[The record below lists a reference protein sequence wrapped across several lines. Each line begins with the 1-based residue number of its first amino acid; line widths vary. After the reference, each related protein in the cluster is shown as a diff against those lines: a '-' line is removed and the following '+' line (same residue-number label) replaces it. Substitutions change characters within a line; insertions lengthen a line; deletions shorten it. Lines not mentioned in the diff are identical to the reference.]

1 MNINQMHKY
10 ILFYILLSSSIS
22 FGNEIW
28 NKEIPPSYYLE
39 DLANKQSKQQK
50 IINNIA
56 KAGTLG
62 IIALIAK
69 NKDFYARL
77 GGGLLVV
84 GGIIT
89 VISTSKKTQATK
101 EFEKIKKIKNYN
113 EKEKLAYNALVSMAE
128 ESRRLK
134 NKRKILNNKKEDD
147 KQEYDGNNREEKI
160 MKYFFS
166 KLVDNKMKENI
177 PQYGMTIQEK
187 TLDNFLKQKKID

>member
-10 ILFYILLSSSIS
+10 ILFYILLSSIS

-50 IINNIA
+50 IINNIT

-177 PQYGMTIQEK
+177 PQYGMTPQEK

>member
-1 MNINQMHKY
+1 MHKY
-10 ILFYILLSSSIS
+10 ILFYILLSSIS

-50 IINNIA
+50 IINNIT

-160 MKYFFS
+160 MKYFFP

-177 PQYGMTIQEK
+177 PQYGMTPQEK

>member
-10 ILFYILLSSSIS
+10 ILFYILFSSSIS

-28 NKEIPPSYYLE
+28 NKVIPPSYYLE
-39 DLANKQSKQQK
+39 DLAKKQSKQQK

-177 PQYGMTIQEK
+177 PQYGMTPQEK

>member
-1 MNINQMHKY
+1 MHKY
-10 ILFYILLSSSIS
+10 ILFYILLSSIS

-50 IINNIA
+50 IINNIT

-177 PQYGMTIQEK
+177 PQYGMTPQEK